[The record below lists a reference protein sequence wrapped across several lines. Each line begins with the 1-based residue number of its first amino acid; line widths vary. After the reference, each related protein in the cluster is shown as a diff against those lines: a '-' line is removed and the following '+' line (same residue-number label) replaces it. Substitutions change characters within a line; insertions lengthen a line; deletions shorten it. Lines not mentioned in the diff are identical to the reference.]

1 VSVRRLPL
9 GAREIV
15 RVSQGWDPPAHYG
28 IDYSCYVGT
37 PVTAPCDGIAYPR
50 EQAGGFGRYVVIE
63 SGAYRVYTAHLSA
76 CSVREGERVIAGQRI
91 GLSGST
97 GNSTGP
103 HLHFE
108 VRAVGGSPYLHGA
121 VDPDVW
127 LAEGEERMEAERE
140 RIVAARWHV
149 EEAVRQIETTIAAA
163 RTALDDL
170 ARGLEQ
176 ARERLVQEAIP
187 RLYEAAG
194 EERAE

>member
-1 VSVRRLPL
+1 MRQLPL
-9 GAREIV
+9 DAQQIV
-15 RVSQGWDPPAHYG
+15 RVSQGWDPPAHHG

-37 PVTAPCDGIAYPR
+37 PVTAPCDGIAHPR

-63 SGAYRVYTAHLSA
+63 SGAYRVYVAHLST
-76 CSVREGERVIAGQRI
+76 CSVSEGERVMAGQRI

-121 VDPDVW
+121 VDPEAW

>member
-1 VSVRRLPL
+1 MTRRRLPL
-9 GAREIV
+9 DRQAIV
-15 RVSQGWDPPAHYG
+15 RVSQGWDPPTHCG
-28 IDYSCYVGT
+28 IDYSCYMGT
-37 PVTAPCDGIAYPR
+37 PVYAPCDGQAYPR

-63 SGAYRVYTAHLSA
+63 TEAYRVYTAHLSA
-76 CSVREGERVIAGQRI
+76 CSVGEGEQVKAGQRI
-91 GLSGST
+91 GLSGNT
-97 GNSTGP
+97 GQSSGP

-121 VDPDVW
+121 VDPDAW

>member
-1 VSVRRLPL
+1 MSVRRLPI
-9 GAREIV
+9 ADRDIV
-15 RVSQGWDPPAHYG
+15 RISQGWDPPAHYG

-76 CSVREGERVIAGQRI
+76 CSVGEGERVTAGQRI
-91 GLSGST
+91 GLSGNT
-97 GNSTGP
+97 GKSTGP
-103 HLHFE
+103 HVHFE

-121 VDPDVW
+121 VDPEAW